1 MAFHKGYIIAGYNF
15 IPTSY
20 DFKFLINKFFHLLLW
35 EMQFIN
41 FNHSLTINWRGTLKY
56 EIYLDHN
63 KNLHLLLPSKKYNF
77 PLHPRIYFGNILWVP
92 TTHYLWGTVVGCS
105 SCPIDSEQNIYLNYY
120 SCYFSCL
127 KRWMYVTF

>member
-1 MAFHKGYIIAGYNF
+1 MAFHKGYIIAEYTF

-20 DFKFLINKFFHLLLW
+20 DFRFLINKFFHLLLW

-56 EIYLDHN
+56 EIYHN

-77 PLHPRIYFGNILWVP
+77 PFTLEYILVTFLSPHNPLFMGDCCWVQFMP
-92 TTHYLWGTVVGCS
+92 HWFRTKYL
-105 SCPIDSEQNIYLNYY
+105 PKLLY

-127 KRWMYVTF
+127 KRWMYFTF